1 MVIGVL
7 LLSKGYSNYN
17 SVAQFFS
24 SALGDVSESESVPNI
39 HPWMWCARVRT
50 REREREGGKERER
63 AGGREGGGR
72 GTDLLECYR
81 IRSKVQYSKESE
93 FSPGKIS

>member
-1 MVIGVL
+1 MKVKAFQT
-7 LLSKGYSNYN
+7 S
-17 SVAQFFS
+17 
-24 SALGDVSESESVPNI
+24 I
-39 HPWMWCARVRT
+39 HGCGAHACE